1 MTDKTIIFISPYD
14 PENVSK
20 WSGTIYHLFLALK
33 SNSRGV
39 PIRNVRGLFAAVLD
53 LGARA
58 LNKIVH
64 ASGIS
69 FDCRFST
76 AYAMV
81 SGIYFTIKLSFTKG
95 DTVVAVAASNYMAY
109 LFTRKRII
117 YISDGTF
124 RSVSELYP
132 AFKAFPG
139 WLRAQGEKNEARSL
153 SRASFVLYSSHWA
166 AESARKY
173 YDVSREQLF
182 ELPFGP
188 NIQAE
193 LIEDFYTRKV
203 IGLSDEI
210 RILFVSADWHRKNGE
225 MAIKICQSLIAAGV
239 KVRLIAVGDAPL
251 HVEQLDFVDNWGFLH
266 KSDRNQLRRICES
279 YQLAHFL
286 VLPTKADATPV
297 TFCEA
302 QAFGVPSVTYDVG
315 GTSSAVINGETGLLL
330 PVGSEADKF
339 ADAILKYIERP
350 ELYYELSAHCRERY
364 LNEANW
370 SNWSTLILKLAES
383 EQ

>member
-1 MTDKTIIFISPYD
+1 MTDRCIIFISPYD
-14 PENVSK
+14 PEDVSR

-33 SNSRGV
+33 SNSKSVPLRNARGA
-39 PIRNVRGLFAAVLD
+39 FAAMLD
-53 LGARA
+53 LSARA
-58 LNKIVH
+58 LNRIVQ
-64 ASGIS
+64 AFGIS

-81 SGIYFTIKLSFTKG
+81 SGIYFTIKLLFTKG
-95 DTVVAVAASNYMAY
+95 DTIVAVAASNYMAY
-109 LFTRKRII
+109 VSTRKRII

-139 WLRAQGEKNEARSL
+139 WLRGQGEKNEARSL

-166 AESARKY
+166 AESARKH
-173 YDVSREQLF
+173 YDVNREQLF

-193 LIEDFYTRKV
+193 LIEDFYARKV

-239 KVRLIAVGDAPL
+239 KVRLIAIGDAPE

-266 KSDRNQLRRICES
+266 KSDRSQLRRICR
-279 YQLAHFL
+279 
-286 VLPTKADATPV
+286 V
-297 TFCEA
+297 
-302 QAFGVPSVTYDVG
+302 
-315 GTSSAVINGETGLLL
+315 
-330 PVGSEADKF
+330 
-339 ADAILKYIERP
+339 
-350 ELYYELSAHCRERY
+350 LSA
-364 LNEANW
+364 
-370 SNWSTLILKLAES
+370 STFSCFAHES
-383 EQ
+383 RRNTRHVL